1 MSNRRKLE
9 LIREYKIRQARSD
22 FLAFRKLI
30 NPKDKWGWWQAE
42 IAQELQRFYQD
53 MIDGKRPKLVI
64 QAPPQHGK
72 SVQIVDFI
80 AWLAGKNPDCR
91 TIYTS
96 FSERLGVRANLK
108 LQRLYDSQIYKDI
121 FPETRINQSNSVTV
135 SGQFLRNREILE
147 YCDHSGY
154 FRNTTVGGS
163 ITGEGLDCIAEG
175 TLVDTDHG
183 KISIEDLETLPLS
196 VKILAYKDGVL
207 GYERLCGFARRESV
221 GIYRITD
228 SFGGFFE
235 CTGDHPV
242 FTQNAGYKAAAT
254 LSTSDTLVRLVPEG
268 LPKASIRSDEMDQ
281 GGRAGKLL
289 FCGVQSRRPERSIAS
304 QVRKMRS
311 FGRGANEIRKTL
323 QAMPSRIQNSKERKP
338 RFASTCCLSDV
349 QQQFSSAAQV
359 GRRLRNLL
367 LKGLRQQGAFCRY
380 VWSSKPQLAKWRI
393 QSSQGR
399 SGIACLSPYQA
410 VDTQKGRQCVQSM
423 RGRLSLGGASYRR
436 NPIQQRII
444 KPSAFVSVMPQRSAS
459 VIAQR
464 AEFASVATVERV
476 REKATTY
483 DITVENAHNF
493 FANGILVHNCG
504 VVDDPI
510 KGRKEANSITVRDG
524 VWDWFTDDFF
534 TRFSDNA
541 ALLCILTR
549 WHIDD
554 PIGRLI
560 KTNDDVRVLSY
571 PAIAEH
577 DELHRKAGDA
587 LFPEHKSIEFLL
599 ERKALMDTASWQSL
613 YQQSP
618 IILGG
623 EIIKGE
629 WFGRYGLPPAI
640 QFRKI
645 FADTAQK
652 TKEHNDYSVFECWG
666 LGDDNKLYLL
676 DMIRGKWEAPELK
689 RRAVEFWNKHKDKQ
703 GMGALRQMCVED
715 KASGTGLI
723 QDIRDEAK
731 IPIKAIQRST
741 DKLTRVQDVLSYIES
756 GYVML
761 PANASFVSDF
771 VSECEAFTAD
781 NAHDHDDQ
789 IDPMCD
795 AINDMLAKRGSVEPS
810 VRFL

>member
-22 FLAFRKLI
+22 FLAFRKLV

-42 IAQELQRFYQD
+42 IAQELQRFYDD
-53 MIDGKRPKLVI
+53 MVAGKRPKLVI

-108 LQRLYDSQIYKDI
+108 LQRLYDSELYKDI
-121 FPETRINQSNSVTV
+121 FPDTRINQSNSVAV
-135 SGQFLRNREILE
+135 SGQYLRNREILE
-147 YCDHSGY
+147 YCDHTGY

-163 ITGEGLDCIAEG
+163 ITGEGLD
-175 TLVDTDHG
+175 L
-183 KISIEDLETLPLS
+183 
-196 VKILAYKDGVL
+196 GV
-207 GYERLCGFARRESV
+207 
-221 GIYRITD
+221 I
-228 SFGGFFE
+228 
-235 CTGDHPV
+235 
-242 FTQNAGYKAAAT
+242 
-254 LSTSDTLVRLVPEG
+254 
-268 LPKASIRSDEMDQ
+268 
-281 GGRAGKLL
+281 
-289 FCGVQSRRPERSIAS
+289 
-304 QVRKMRS
+304 
-311 FGRGANEIRKTL
+311 
-323 QAMPSRIQNSKERKP
+323 
-338 RFASTCCLSDV
+338 
-349 QQQFSSAAQV
+349 
-359 GRRLRNLL
+359 
-367 LKGLRQQGAFCRY
+367 
-380 VWSSKPQLAKWRI
+380 
-393 QSSQGR
+393 
-399 SGIACLSPYQA
+399 
-410 VDTQKGRQCVQSM
+410 
-423 RGRLSLGGASYRR
+423 
-436 NPIQQRII
+436 
-444 KPSAFVSVMPQRSAS
+444 
-459 VIAQR
+459 
-464 AEFASVATVERV
+464 
-476 REKATTY
+476 
-483 DITVENAHNF
+483 
-493 FANGILVHNCG
+493 
-504 VVDDPI
+504 DDPI
-510 KGRKEANSITVRDG
+510 KGRKEANSITVRES

-534 TRFSDNA
+534 TRFSEDGS
-541 ALLCILTR
+541 LLCILTR
-549 WHIDD
+549 WHVDD

-571 PAIAEH
+571 PAVAEH
-577 DELHRKAGDA
+577 DEPHRKAGEA

-629 WFGRYGLPPAI
+629 WFGRYGLPPTI

-666 LGDDNKLYLL
+666 LGDDNRLYLL

-689 RRAVEFWNKHKDKQ
+689 RRAVEFWNKHKDRQ
-703 GMGALRQMCVED
+703 GVGVLRQMCVED

-723 QDIRDEAK
+723 QDIKAEAQ
-731 IPIKAIQRST
+731 IPIKAIQRNT

-761 PANASFVSDF
+761 PSNAPFVSDF